1 MNFLN
6 KYSGTRKFC
15 WIEMLGGYSGDRLMG
30 IHCKSQLIGTYY
42 KCNDVLD

>member
-15 WIEMLGGYSGDRLMG
+15 WIKMLGGYSGGRIMG
-30 IHCKSQLIGTYY
+30 IHCTYY